1 MTIERLD
8 YGSPDGSTWG
18 GTSTDAIGLY
28 GLTTVRY
35 SAATIVASTYT
46 VSTNSSVGFS
56 SAESFTTMVAT
67 LSSLVQACRNFG
79 IIV

>member
-18 GTSTDAIGLY
+18 SVSTDPIGLY

-35 SAATIVASTYT
+35 SAATIVASTFT
-46 VSTNSSVGFS
+46 VSTNSSVGFA
-56 SAESFTTMVAT
+56 SALDFTTCMAT
-67 LSSLVQACRNFG
+67 ISSLVTAARNFG
-79 IIV
+79 MIV